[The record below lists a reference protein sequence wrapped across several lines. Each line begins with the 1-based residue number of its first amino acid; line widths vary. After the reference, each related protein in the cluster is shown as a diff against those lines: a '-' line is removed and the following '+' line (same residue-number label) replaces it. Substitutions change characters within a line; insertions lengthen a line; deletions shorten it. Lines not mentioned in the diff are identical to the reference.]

1 MLRVLIRLEGMA
13 LFLTLLILS
22 TFVHLRMPYF
32 SILAPQLPD
41 AEPWLSSTWL
51 YAGTYTA
58 NLQLLVVMACVLLL
72 STPLATL
79 TMVVYLMLGLAGL
92 PIYYNGG
99 GLAYLQ
105 QPTTGYLISLIPAA
119 WFCGLLLHRH
129 PRRVPV
135 PGPYLLAAVL
145 TLVMI
150 HVLGAIYAAV
160 YFQMVPV
167 QFLGAYVL
175 PQLPWQITLLCLM
188 ALAIFHWNRYRFK
201 SLRKGKAPA
210 PKPSPSSSAAAR
222 RRLSPGRV

>member
-22 TFVHLRMPYF
+22 TFVHLRMPYI

-41 AEPWLSSTWL
+41 AEPWISSAWL

-72 STPLATL
+72 NTPLATM
-79 TMVVYLMLGLAGL
+79 TMVLYLLLGLVGL

-129 PRRVPV
+129 PRRVPL

-145 TLVMI
+145 TLIMI

-167 QFLGAYVL
+167 QFIGAYVL

-188 ALAIFHWNRYRFK
+188 ALAIFRWNRYRFTH
-201 SLRKGKAPA
+201 LRKSKSPA
-210 PKPSPSSSAAAR
+210 SKTPSPSQPAAR
-222 RRLSPGRV
+222 RRLSPGRA

>member
-13 LFLTLLILS
+13 LFLTLFILS

-32 SILAPQLPD
+32 SVLAPQLPD
-41 AEPWLSSTWL
+41 AEPWVSSAWF

-58 NLQLLVVMACVLLL
+58 NLQLLLVMACVLLL

-79 TMVVYLMLGLAGL
+79 TMILYLVLGLAGL

-105 QPTTGYLISLIPAA
+105 QPTTGYLISLVPAA

-129 PRRVPV
+129 PRRTPL

-145 TLVMI
+145 TLFMI
-150 HVLGAIYAAV
+150 HILGAIYAAV

-167 QFLGAYVL
+167 QFIGAYVL
-175 PQLPWQITLLCLM
+175 PQLPWQMTLLCLM
-188 ALAIFHWNRYRFK
+188 ALAIFQWNRFRFK
-201 SLRKGKAPA
+201 QLRHHKANQA
-210 PKPSPSSSAAAR
+210 KQIQ
-222 RRLSPGRV
+222 

>member
-1 MLRVLIRLEGMA
+1 MLRVLIRFEGMA

-32 SILAPQLPD
+32 SVLAPQLPD
-41 AEPWLSSTWL
+41 AEPWLTSSWF
-51 YAGTYTA
+51 YVGSYTA
-58 NLQLLVVMACVLLL
+58 NLQLLVVMACILLL

-79 TMVVYLMLGLAGL
+79 TLIVYLSLGLMGL

-129 PRRVPV
+129 PRRVPL

-167 QFLGAYVL
+167 QFIGAYVL

-188 ALAIFHWNRYRFK
+188 ALAIFQWNRYRF
-201 SLRKGKAPA
+201 SHLRKGKAPVGKQKSTA
-210 PKPSPSSSAAAR
+210 GPAAR
-222 RRLSPGRV
+222 RRLSPGRA